1 VICCAASRYEKCM
14 AGRISTEARMLAL
27 LNRMA
32 PGATD
37 MIRADHARVL
47 ALFHRYDIDASPR
60 RKQALV
66 EAVCA
71 ALEIHAQME
80 EDVFY
85 PALRA
90 AGSDLVEKALP
101 EHEEMRRLIATLREM
116 DPAILEYD
124 ATFMDLMREVMH
136 HVADEETAMLPHAEV
151 LLSRQL
157 GELGARMTR
166 RRMQLMAAGA
176 PRAVEKVKNLP
187 GGPLLWAAGA
197 IVAGVL
203 LFRNRR

>member
-1 VICCAASRYEKCM
+1 MSA
-14 AGRISTEARMLAL
+14 RIPTEAGMLAL
-27 LNRMA
+27 LNKMA
-32 PGATD
+32 PSATD

-47 ALFHRYDIDASPR
+47 AVFHRYDLDASPR
-60 RKQALV
+60 KKHALV
-66 EAVCA
+66 EAVCT
-71 ALEIHAQME
+71 ALEIHAQTE

-90 AGSDLVEKALP
+90 AGSELVEKAIP

-124 ATFMDLMREVMH
+124 ATFMDLMREVIH

-151 LLSRQL
+151 LLPRQL
-157 GELGARMTR
+157 GELGARMAK

-176 PRAVEKVKNLP
+176 PRVVKKAKALP

-197 IVAGVL
+197 VVAGVL
-203 LFRNRR
+203 LFRNRRHG

>member
-1 VICCAASRYEKCM
+1 
-14 AGRISTEARMLAL
+14 MLAL
-27 LNRMA
+27 LNKMA
-32 PGATD
+32 PSATD

-47 ALFHRYDIDASPR
+47 AVFHRYDIDASPR
-60 RKQALV
+60 KKRALV
-66 EAVCA
+66 EAVCT
-71 ALEIHAQME
+71 ALEVHAQME

-90 AGSDLVEKALP
+90 AGSELVEKAIP

-124 ATFMDLMREVMH
+124 ATFMDLMREVIH

-151 LLSRQL
+151 LLPRQL
-157 GELGARMTR
+157 GELGARMTK

-176 PRAVEKVKNLP
+176 PQAVKKARNLP

-197 IVAGVL
+197 VVAGAL
-203 LFRNRR
+203 LLRNRRDG

>member
-1 VICCAASRYEKCM
+1 
-14 AGRISTEARMLAL
+14 MLAL

-47 ALFHRYDIDASPR
+47 AVFHRYDMDASL
-60 RKQALV
+60 RKKKALV
-66 EAVCA
+66 EAVCT

-90 AGSDLVEKALP
+90 AGSELVEKAIP

-116 DPAILEYD
+116 DPATLEYD

-136 HVADEETAMLPHAEV
+136 HVADEETALLPHAEV
-151 LLSRQL
+151 LLPRQL
-157 GELGARMTR
+157 GELGARMAKR
-166 RRMQLMAAGA
+166 RLQLLAARA
-176 PRAVEKVKNLP
+176 PQAMKKMTSVP
-187 GGPLLWAAGA
+187 GGPLLWAAVA
-197 IVAGVL
+197 LVAGFL
-203 LFRNRR
+203 LFRNRRPG